1 MHLSLSIAMK
11 HLEGVAKLA
20 VPENAYLSCVHTYL
34 RSVELDVV
42 DKVRADSIASHV
54 ELRQLV
60 DKQRVVNDQVDRFLR
75 GEL

>member
-1 MHLSLSIAMK
+1 MYLSLGTALK

-34 RSVELDVV
+34 RDVDLDVV

-54 ELRQLV
+54 ELSQLV
-60 DKQRVVNDQVDRFLR
+60 DKQRVVKDQVDRFLR